1 MVEGGK
7 YRSIPTYNLPV
18 AILEANP
25 PTRSGTLMV
34 PAGSSP
40 VSVSTETAKE
50 PAVMMSR
57 PISAGTF
64 HPASENLEAKSSV
77 RFFFGYI
84 AEIIGGCDRESSAVC
99 CSWKFPDIAFEG
111 PAGTGGL

>member
-1 MVEGGK
+1 MGPVSGTWNSGIESGNAGMVEGGK

-64 HPASENLEAKSSV
+64 HPVSENLEAKSSV
-77 RFFFGYI
+77 RFFWIHRRDY
-84 AEIIGGCDRESSAVC
+84 RR
-99 CSWKFPDIAFEG
+99 
-111 PAGTGGL
+111 L